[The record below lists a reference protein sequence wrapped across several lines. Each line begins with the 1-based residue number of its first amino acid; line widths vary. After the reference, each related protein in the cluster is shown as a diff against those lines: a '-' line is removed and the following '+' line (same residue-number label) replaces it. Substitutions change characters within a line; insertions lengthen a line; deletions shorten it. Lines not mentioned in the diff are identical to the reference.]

1 MIPATFKNRRTW
13 PDRTRRAYEHIT
25 LHYEASKGSDI
36 AGHWV
41 AIRLSDGGSDGVLYP
56 SKMHAAT
63 YQLHEKQCA
72 YICLPPF
79 ATMSIGDVHR
89 FLQINE
95 EIYDA
100 GGRLE
105 DEGTH
110 IVPRSF

>member
-1 MIPATFKNRRTW
+1 MSIPATFKNEW
-13 PDRTRRAYEHIT
+13 PDRTKRAYEHIR
-25 LHYEASKGSDI
+25 LHYEANKGSDI

-41 AIRLSDGGSDGVLYP
+41 AIRLSDGGSDGNLYP
-56 SKMHAAT
+56 TKMHAAH

-79 ATMSIGDVHR
+79 GELSIKEVHR
-89 FLQINE
+89 YLQLNE
-95 EIYDA
+95 MIYDA

-110 IVPRSF
+110 IVPGMFQ